1 MFDKAFGKMFDRPL
15 RKMYQ
20 AYARSTEGFSD
31 ITGAKFNKDFN
42 SIRNSVKDAFGGL
55 TSLAAATIVGKRM
68 LVPFIATPLAGE
80 VEKKMAEKEAMQN
93 GQKPAAKEDK
103 SNPTMLGTQK
113 SQATTPAVQGQTL
126 NVSDGDTNLLA
137 KYRK

>member
-1 MFDKAFGKMFDRPL
+1 MAIVTIKAENMQKGTTYKAKLTLSDADIALKDTVTNNML
-15 RKMYQ
+15 
-20 AYARSTEGFSD
+20 TES
-31 ITGAKFNKDFN
+31 
-42 SIRNSVKDAFGGL
+42 
-55 TSLAAATIVGKRM
+55 TIVGKRM

-103 SNPTMLGTQK
+103 SNPAMLGAQK
-113 SQATTPAVQGQTL
+113 QQATTPAIQGQTL